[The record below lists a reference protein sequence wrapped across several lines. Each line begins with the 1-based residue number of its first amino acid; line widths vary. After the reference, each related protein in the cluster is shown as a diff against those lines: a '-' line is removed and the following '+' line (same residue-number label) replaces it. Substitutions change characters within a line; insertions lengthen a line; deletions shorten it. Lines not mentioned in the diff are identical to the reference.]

1 MAREHESRTVWTRP
15 EETRTPARILVAD
28 DDQALQRAI
37 ARALELEGY
46 DVVVASDGLEALEFF
61 DGNDDPD
68 LVVLDI
74 LMPMLDG
81 LATCRALRTRSR
93 VPILILTARHDV
105 DDRVEGLDAGADDYL
120 GKPFAVVELAARVRA
135 LLRRANPDDDVLRY
149 DDLELDRSERRGRR
163 AGRQFDLTRIEFSLL
178 ELLMA
183 NPHRVLS
190 RQMIFDSVWG
200 YDLDFASNSL
210 EVYIG
215 YLRRKTEE
223 AGEPRLIQTVRGVGY
238 VLRRS

>member
-1 MAREHESRTVWTRP
+1 
-15 EETRTPARILVAD
+15 
-28 DDQALQRAI
+28 
-37 ARALELEGY
+37 
-46 DVVVASDGLEALEFF
+46 
-61 DGNDDPD
+61 D

-74 LMPMLDG
+74 LMPRFDG

-93 VPILILTARHDV
+93 VPILILTARRDV

-135 LLRRANPDDDVLRY
+135 LLRRAAPDDVLRY
-149 DDLELDRSERRGRR
+149 ADLELDRSERRGRR
-163 AGRQFDLTRIEFSLL
+163 GGRQFELTRIEFSLL
-178 ELLMA
+178 ELLML
-183 NPHRVLS
+183 NPHRVLT

-200 YDLDFASNSL
+200 YDLNFASNSL

-223 AGEPRLIQTVRGVGY
+223 AGEARLIQ
-238 VLRRS
+238 

>member
-1 MAREHESRTVWTRP
+1 ME
-15 EETRTPARILVAD
+15 
-28 DDQALQRAI
+28 
-37 ARALELEGY
+37 
-46 DVVVASDGLEALEFF
+46 VASDGVEALEFF
-61 DGNDDPD
+61 DTETDEPD

-74 LMPMLDG
+74 LMPRFDG
-81 LATCRALRTRSR
+81 LATCRALRARSR
-93 VPILILTARHDV
+93 VPILIVTARREV

-135 LLRRANPDDDVLRY
+135 LLRRATPDDVLRY
-149 DDLELDRSERRGRR
+149 SDLELDRSERRGRR
-163 AGRQFDLTRIEFSLL
+163 GGRQFELTRIEFSLL
-178 ELLMA
+178 ELLML
-183 NPHRVLS
+183 NPHRVLT

-200 YDLDFASNSL
+200 YDLNFASNSL

-223 AGEPRLIQTVRGVGY
+223 AGEPRLIQTIRGVGY

>member
-1 MAREHESRTVWTRP
+1 MRPRP
-15 EETRTPARILVAD
+15 EEPRPTARILVVD
-28 DDQALQRAI
+28 DDRALRRAI

-46 DVVVASDGLEALEFF
+46 EVEVASDGLEALEFF
-61 DGNDDPD
+61 DTETDEPD

-74 LMPMLDG
+74 LMPRFDG
-81 LATCRALRTRSR
+81 LATCRALRARSR
-93 VPILILTARHDV
+93 VPILIVTARREV

-135 LLRRANPDDDVLRY
+135 LLRRATPDDVLRY
-149 DDLELDRSERRGRR
+149 SDLELDRSERRGRR
-163 AGRQFDLTRIEFSLL
+163 GGRQFELTRIEFSLL
-178 ELLMA
+178 ELLML
-183 NPHRVLS
+183 NPHRVLT

-200 YDLDFASNSL
+200 YDLNFASNSL

-215 YLRRKTEE
+215 CLRRKTEE
-223 AGEPRLIQTVRGVGY
+223 AGEPRLIQTIRGVGY